1 MLGLRNSIHVL
12 KGFEIYILSGVEGA
26 IVFAPVFGMRNL
38 VEVMLEKKY
47 QSTNGEEQEF
57 MYLSES
63 FLDFYHVKNSDSA

>member
-1 MLGLRNSIHVL
+1 MGLKEQLFLHQ
-12 KGFEIYILSGVEGA
+12 F
-26 IVFAPVFGMRNL
+26 FGMRNL